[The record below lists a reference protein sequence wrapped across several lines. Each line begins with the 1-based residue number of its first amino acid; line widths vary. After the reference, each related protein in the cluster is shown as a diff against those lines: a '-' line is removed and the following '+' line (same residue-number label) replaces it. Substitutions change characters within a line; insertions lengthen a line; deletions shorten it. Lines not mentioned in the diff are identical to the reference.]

1 MNDPGGPYYGELA
14 YDGCL
19 PASMAKHQIMKKQSN
34 MGDKLYERVLYLK
47 NLCKYGVQFQKYI
60 IPERAPSLRRC
71 SLGQ

>member
-34 MGDKLYERVLYLK
+34 MGDKLYERVLYLI
-47 NLCKYGVQFQKYI
+47 NLCKYGV
-60 IPERAPSLRRC
+60 
-71 SLGQ
+71 